1 MKPTARSGG
10 WLFAI
15 ALAAVAGLTGCADS
29 PAGPD
34 AQAEAEAA
42 PGLVISEPVRSGAA
56 LATDT
61 EDLADISSSS
71 GTFPDAVSATITN
84 LTYISASP
92 GTFPEAISATMTNL
106 ANGEAVT
113 VAIVN
118 GGYDSVGLKA
128 SPYNQLEIIFRNRDG
143 GVTIRRAFVPNEKRP
158 RIIRTRPPKDATDVV
173 LGFAPLDVVFSEP
186 VARSTV
192 TNGTIRL
199 LAEGVPVAVTI
210 ALRLDGLLARITPTA
225 YLTPHTNYTLVVTT
239 GLRDLNGD
247 LLVDQFEASFTTETL
262 PPPFAS
268 VGAGSIHSCG
278 LTVTGSA
285 YCWGFNDFG
294 QLGDGSTTGSL
305 TPVLVSGGIRFSS
318 ISTRGGH
325 TCGVTWRVGDAY
337 CWGENFRGQLG
348 DGTTIN
354 RLTPVLVSGG
364 LRFASVSA
372 GANTCGVTTAG
383 DAYCWGDNFYG
394 QLGDGTTINRLTPVP
409 VAGGRTFASLST
421 GAQTCGVTAAGDA
434 YCWGREERLGDG
446 TTTNRLTPVRVAGGL
461 SFASLSTGGWHT
473 CGVTAAGDAYC
484 WGANRDGQLGDGTT
498 NRSLTPLLV
507 SGGLSFASVSA
518 GVSHMCGVTTAGDA
532 YCWGENSLGQ
542 LGDGTRTNRRTP
554 VPVAGGLSFASVNTA
569 GFNTCAVTTVGVV
582 YCWGFNSDGQLGDGS
597 TTDSLTPVRV
607 VR

>member
-1 MKPTARSGG
+1 MKLTAISGG

-34 AQAEAEAA
+34 AQAGAEMA

-71 GTFPDAVSATITN
+71 GTFPAGVSATITN

-92 GTFPEAISATMTNL
+92 GTFPEAISAAITNL

-113 VAIVN
+113 VAIVD
-118 GGYDSVGLKA
+118 GGYDPVGLKA
-128 SPYNQLEIIFRNRDG
+128 SPFNQLEIIFRNRDG
-143 GVTIRRAFVPNEKRP
+143 GVTIRRAFVPDRKRP

-173 LGFAPLDVVFSEP
+173 LGFGPLDVVFSEP

-199 LAEGVPVAVTI
+199 LADGAPVDVTI
-210 ALRLDGLLARITPTA
+210 ALRLDGLLAQITPTA
-225 YLTPHTNYTLVVTT
+225 YLAPHTNYTLVVTT
-239 GLRDLNGD
+239 ELVDSNGD
-247 LLVDQFEASFTTETL
+247 LLEVKFEASFTTESL
-262 PPPFAS
+262 PVPVAS

-278 LTVTGSA
+278 LTVTGNA

-325 TCGVTWRVGDAY
+325 TCGVTSVGDVY

-364 LRFASVSA
+364 LSFASVSTA
-372 GANTCGVTTAG
+372 FSETCGVTTGG
-383 DAYCWGDNFYG
+383 DAYCWGENFFG

-409 VAGGRTFASLST
+409 VAGGLTFASLST
-421 GAQTCGVTAAGDA
+421 GGQTCGVTAAGDA
-434 YCWGREERLGDG
+434 YCWGD
-446 TTTNRLTPVRVAGGL
+446 NRGG
-461 SFASLSTGGWHT
+461 G
-473 CGVTAAGDAYC
+473 
-484 WGANRDGQLGDGTT
+484 
-498 NRSLTPLLV
+498 
-507 SGGLSFASVSA
+507 
-518 GVSHMCGVTTAGDA
+518 
-532 YCWGENSLGQ
+532 
-542 LGDGTRTNRRTP
+542 
-554 VPVAGGLSFASVNTA
+554 
-569 GFNTCAVTTVGVV
+569 
-582 YCWGFNSDGQLGDGS
+582 
-597 TTDSLTPVRV
+597 
-607 VR
+607 